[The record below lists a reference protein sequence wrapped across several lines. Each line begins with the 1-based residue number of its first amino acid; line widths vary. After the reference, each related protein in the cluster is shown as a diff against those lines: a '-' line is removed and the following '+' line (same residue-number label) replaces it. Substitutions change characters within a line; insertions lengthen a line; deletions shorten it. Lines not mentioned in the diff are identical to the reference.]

1 MSIKSQL
8 AALGLTGSLLSGA
21 VLIAIHEGEIHHTY
35 LDPVGISTAC
45 FGHTGKDVKVGLV
58 FSRDQCLMLL
68 ATDLDKFNQAL
79 GKLAPAL
86 TEGEHIAYL
95 SFIYNVGTKAFSTS
109 TLRKKFLNGERAAA
123 CDELEFNEPPN
134 VKFLRTLFKSTGDS
148 NAKKVNHGNLRDDRP
163 SHGRDVRLL
172 FKLRVT
178 DGLAACR

>member
-45 FGHTGKDVKVGLV
+45 FGHTGRDVKLGMV

-68 ATDLDKFNQAL
+68 ATDLEKFNKAL

-123 CDELEFNEPPN
+123 CDELLRWVYAKGRRLPGLVKRRSNERRFCMRDLQN
-134 VKFLRTLFKSTGDS
+134 VQ
-148 NAKKVNHGNLRDDRP
+148 
-163 SHGRDVRLL
+163 
-172 FKLRVT
+172 
-178 DGLAACR
+178 